1 MSTVEAL
8 RALFDEI
15 LREAAGNPR
24 FGTRLADVLSEA
36 VKSSPATEKPRR
48 RGRRAPGALD
58 PLEVYSE
65 GEAELRRRLEKLDIE
80 QLKDIVAQHGMD
92 SSKLATKWKNAGRLI
107 NLIVTT
113 VQARVSKGDAFRAT

>member
-24 FGTRLADVLSEA
+24 FGTRVADVLSEA

-80 QLKDIVAQHGMD
+80 QRARSRRSLET
-92 SSKLATKWKNAGRLI
+92 LAKG
-107 NLIVTT
+107 
-113 VQARVSKGDAFRAT
+113 QAKYRRRQ